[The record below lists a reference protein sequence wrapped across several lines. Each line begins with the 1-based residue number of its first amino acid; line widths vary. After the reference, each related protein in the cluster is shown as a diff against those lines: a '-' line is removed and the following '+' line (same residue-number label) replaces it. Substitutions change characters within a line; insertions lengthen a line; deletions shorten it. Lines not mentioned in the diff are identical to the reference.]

1 MAAVL
6 VHAVNARTSI
16 FTWATAAFVHVL
28 NKIGYQIK
36 HCRCNVK
43 LSPLL
48 LLHPSNPIQS
58 YTTIEQTALPTR
70 SNTMICFFSRGRRLI
85 QMMSKCANAI
95 WTYTRPELLDINFGT
110 ASDGTNCAQGSHN
123 LCGLVV

>member
-6 VHAVNARTSI
+6 VHAVNASTSI
-16 FTWATAAFVHVL
+16 FTWAFVHVL
-28 NKIGYQIK
+28 NKIVYQIK

-48 LLHPSNPIQS
+48 LLHPSNHIQS

-70 SNTMICFFSRGRRLI
+70 SNTMGPTTHG
-85 QMMSKCANAI
+85 Q
-95 WTYTRPELLDINFGT
+95 T
-110 ASDGTNCAQGSHN
+110 Q
-123 LCGLVV
+123 

>member
-6 VHAVNARTSI
+6 VHAVNASTSI

-36 HCRCNVK
+36 HGRCNVK
-43 LSPLL
+43 LSRLL
-48 LLHPSNPIQS
+48 LLHPSNHIQS

-95 WTYTRPELLDINFGT
+95 WTYTRPEQLDISFGT
-110 ASDGTNCAQGSHN
+110 ASDGTNYAQRSHN
-123 LCGLVV
+123 L